1 MKTYIVHGLKN
12 HKNIVGVC
20 ALISVKRRATY
31 VELLTEAQ
39 QLTHNA
45 IPHTLMADFQSCI
58 LSTLNRIYSD
68 IPQVEYLFNLSRN
81 VFRRVLYIELK
92 QTYLTD
98 LLFRG
103 NI

>member
-1 MKTYIVHGLKN
+1 M
-12 HKNIVGVC
+12 
-20 ALISVKRRATY
+20 
-31 VELLTEAQ
+31 ELLTEAQ

-45 IPHTLMADFQSCI
+45 IPHRLMADFQSSI
-58 LSTLNRIYSD
+58 LSKLNRIYSD